1 LLTWAAVSA
10 AAQDP
15 AVASFRL
22 AGLEVSVVGDAG
34 PFDVSV
40 TTRTAGQAL
49 EIATLRL
56 ESVAAST
63 PPPLSLRWSLPSH
76 DVYGLWTSGSGFD
89 KDLGPDWHMTTV
101 TSMLARNAPVLTIY
115 GADDQNRLT
124 FAVSDALNS
133 VTLGTGLRE
142 ENGRVH
148 ARIDLFQERYRA
160 VSAVEIEVRFDR
172 RPVPYYLA
180 LGDVAAWWAD
190 QPGYEPASVPATAL
204 LPMYSSWYSYH
215 QSLDVEALLG
225 EVEIARGLGYEAII
239 IDDGWQTLDSQRGYA
254 FTGDWEPE
262 RIPDMKGFVD
272 AVHDRGMKLLLWYSV
287 PLVGERSKVH
297 ERFRGKYLRYWD
309 GQGAYELDPR
319 YPEVREHIIETYRNA
334 IRDWGVDGFKL
345 DFLGRFVANDATVLD
360 LGDGRDFAS
369 VNEATDR
376 LMTDIMGELQE
387 VNPDV
392 MVEFRQPYIG
402 PLMRKYGNMFR
413 AGDAPNGAVLNRV
426 RTLDLRLLSGS
437 TAVHSDMLMWHYEE
451 PVEDAAR
458 QMLNILFSVPQMS
471 VRLAGVP
478 EEHLAMIRYY
488 TAYWN
493 RNRDVLLH
501 GFLEPV
507 SPLSNY
513 PMVRASAEGKQIIAL
528 YEPMIATPS
537 TAAPLD
543 RLDVINATHT
553 PRVVLAAPSDLGAYR
568 YVVTDVMGRV
578 TSEGTTNLVAG
589 AHAFDVP
596 VSGMIALERSSG
608 G

>member
-1 LLTWAAVSA
+1 
-10 AAQDP
+10 
-15 AVASFRL
+15 
-22 AGLEVSVVGDAG
+22 
-34 PFDVSV
+34 
-40 TTRTAGQAL
+40 
-49 EIATLRL
+49 
-56 ESVAAST
+56 
-63 PPPLSLRWSLPSH
+63 
-76 DVYGLWTSGSGFD
+76 
-89 KDLGPDWHMTTV
+89 
-101 TSMLARNAPVLTIY
+101 
-115 GADDQNRLT
+115 
-124 FAVSDALNS
+124 
-133 VTLGTGLRE
+133 
-142 ENGRVH
+142 
-148 ARIDLFQERYRA
+148 
-160 VSAVEIEVRFDR
+160 
-172 RPVPYYLA
+172 
-180 LGDVAAWWAD
+180 LGDVAAWWAE
-190 QPGYEPASVPATAL
+190 QPGYAPASVPATAL
-204 LPMYSSWYSYH
+204 LPMYSTWYSYH

-225 EVEIARGLGYEAII
+225 AVEIARGLGYEAII

-272 AVHDRGMKLLLWYSV
+272 DVHDLGMKLLLWYSV
-287 PLVGERSKVH
+287 PLVGEQSQVY

-319 YPEVREHIIETYRNA
+319 YPDVREHIIETYRSA

-345 DFLGRFVANDATVLD
+345 DFLGRFVANDSTVLEVD
-360 LGDGRDFAS
+360 GGRDLAS

-376 LMTDIMGELQE
+376 LMTDIMRELQA

-392 MVEFRQPYIG
+392 MIEFRQPYIG

-451 PVEDAAR
+451 AVEDAAR

-488 TAYWN
+488 TEYWN

-501 GFLEPV
+501 GRLEPV

-513 PMVRASAEGKQIIAL
+513 PMVRASAGGKQIIAL

-537 TAAPLD
+537 TAAALD
-543 RLDVINATHT
+543 RLDVINATHLS
-553 PRVVLAAPSDLGAYR
+553 RVVLEAPSDMGPYR
-568 YVVTDVMGRV
+568 YVVTDVMGRT
-578 TSEGTTNLVAG
+578 TSEGTTNLIAG
-589 AHAFDVP
+589 VHAFDVP
-596 VSGMIALERSSG
+596 VSGMIALERRSG